1 MSQLLSILLF
11 SLLQLAGIAD
21 EEIEF
26 LFVGDAMQHQ
36 PQINAATRADGSLD
50 YSQCFTMI
58 ENDIMGADFA
68 VANLEVPLAGKPYAG
83 YPVFS
88 GPDEFARQLKDSGFD
103 LLLTANNHCL
113 DRGSRGAKRTVKVL
127 NDIGIPS
134 IGTYASAGQ
143 RDSVMPFI
151 VGVKG

>member
-103 LLLTANNHCL
+103 LLLTANMTQIIATVIKV
-113 DRGSRGAKRTVKVL
+113 RGRFRRIMLTIQVTMVTRELSSWGRL
-127 NDIGIPS
+127 WLIS
-134 IGTYASAGQ
+134 
-143 RDSVMPFI
+143 
-151 VGVKG
+151 

>member
-1 MSQLLSILLF
+1 MPQLLSILLV
-11 SLLQLAGIAD
+11 SLLGLVGLPD
-21 EEIEF
+21 EEIEL

-58 ENDIMGADFA
+58 EGDISAADYA

-88 GPDEFARQLKDSGFD
+88 GQ
-103 LLLTANNHCL
+103 
-113 DRGSRGAKRTVKVL
+113 
-127 NDIGIPS
+127 
-134 IGTYASAGQ
+134 
-143 RDSVMPFI
+143 
-151 VGVKG
+151 